1 MSDDE
6 LLTFPCRIDI
16 KVIGH
21 RTQHLREAVV
31 TIVGRH
37 CGAVDD
43 AAVSER
49 LSSAGK
55 YLSLTVTV
63 IAETR
68 EQIDAVYR
76 ELTASDHVLMAL

>member
-6 LLTFPCRIDI
+6 LLSFPCRIDI
-16 KVIGH
+16 KVIGY
-21 RTQHLREAVV
+21 RTENLRGAVLA
-31 TIVGRH
+31 IVGKH

-63 IAETR
+63 VAETR
-68 EQIDAVYR
+68 EQIDTVYR
-76 ELTASDHVLMAL
+76 ELSASNHVLMAL